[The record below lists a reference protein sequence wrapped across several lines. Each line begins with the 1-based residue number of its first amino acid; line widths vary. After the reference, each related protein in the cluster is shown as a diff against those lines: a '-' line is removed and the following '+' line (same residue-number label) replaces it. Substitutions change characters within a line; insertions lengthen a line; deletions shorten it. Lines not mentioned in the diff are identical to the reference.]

1 MSFINLCDFT
11 GKYYIATMTMITA
24 STAMTIFIM
33 NIHHCGPDAQPVP
46 AWARRFILNYL
57 ARICFVYDVGE
68 SCLPAH
74 KDKSAQKES
83 NCAVNGRARGE
94 DLDLRVQGISKD
106 KLNEDVS
113 PTLSTGKESA
123 GGWTDSNC
131 VGMDPGEMGGA
142 TASCGGKEGE
152 SGMGGN
158 KREMLLEGQCKCH
171 HQTLL
176 RNVEY
181 IANYYYDQKATQR
194 RNGEWRKVAKVMDR
208 FFMWIF
214 FIMVFLMSLLII
226 GKAV

>member
-1 MSFINLCDFT
+1 
-11 GKYYIATMTMITA
+11 MTMITA

-33 NIHHCGPDAQPVP
+33 NIHHCGPDAKPVP
-46 AWARRFILNYL
+46 PWAIRFILIYL

-68 SCLPAH
+68 SCLPTH
-74 KDKSAQKES
+74 TNKSAQKETS
-83 NCAVNGRARGE
+83 CALNGRARGE
-94 DLDLRVQGISKD
+94 DLALR
-106 KLNEDVS
+106 
-113 PTLSTGKESA
+113 ESA

-131 VGMDPGEMGGA
+131 VGIDPGEMGGA
-142 TASCGGKEGE
+142 TAGCGGKAGE

-171 HQTLL
+171 YQTLL